1 MAMAP
6 PATTLKTGKIIEII
20 KAHKIRLHP
29 TPEQEAYLRRAC
41 GTRRFIYNW
50 GLAEWQRQYQAG
62 EQPSALALKKQ
73 FNGLRGVEFP
83 WTYDV
88 TKCVVEGAFDD
99 VGKAFSNFFAK
110 RTEYSQFK
118 KKGKSQESFYLAN
131 DHLTVGDHWVQ
142 VPVLGD
148 FIVKQREAKG
158 ETITKRAQLKRRLG
172 KINLAEKLR
181 FTDKTDKTSK
191 IMGATIRCEAGW
203 WFLSV
208 QVQVQVPQ
216 TPLEGPPVGIDL
228 GFMRLATLSDDTRF
242 ENQKP
247 LRHLLAQV
255 RYLNQQ
261 LARRQ
266 KGSKNREK
274 TKRKLARLQYRIR
287 CLRDDLLHKVA
298 HQITERYG
306 FIGLEDLNVRGMFQ
320 NRQHALSASDAALG
334 RLAHLI
340 ETKAQ
345 AHGTPVQR
353 VGRFFPST
361 KRCHRCHHLRE
372 IAEDER
378 VYVCFNP
385 ACGWVGDRDLNAALN
400 ILEEALRLASVA
412 V

>member
-1 MAMAP
+1 
-6 PATTLKTGKIIEII
+6 
-20 KAHKIRLHP
+20 
-29 TPEQEAYLRRAC
+29 LRRAC
-41 GTRRFIYNW
+41 GTRRFIFNW
-50 GLAEWQRQYQAG
+50 GLAEWQRHYQAG
-62 EQPSALALKKQ
+62 EQPSALALKKL

-99 VGKAFSNFFAK
+99 LGKAFANFFAK
-110 RTEYSQFK
+110 RAGYPQFK
-118 KKGKSQESFYLAN
+118 KKGRSQESFYLSN
-131 DHLTVGDHWVQ
+131 DKFTVGDQWVQ

-148 FIVKQREAKG
+148 FIVKQREAQG
-158 ETITKRAQLKRRLG
+158 ETVTKRAQLKRRLG

-181 FTDKTDKTSK
+181 FTVKTDKTSK
-191 IMGATIRCEAGW
+191 ILGATIRCEAGW

-208 QVQVQVPQ
+208 QVEVQIAQ
-216 TPLEGPPVGIDL
+216 TPVEGPPIGIDL

-255 RYLNQQ
+255 RFLNQQ

-274 TKRKLARLQYRIR
+274 TKRKLSRLHFRIR
-287 CLRDDLLHKVA
+287 CLREDLLHKIA
-298 HQITERYG
+298 HTITERYS
-306 FIGLEDLNVRGMFQ
+306 FIGLETLNVRGMFQ
-320 NRQHALSASDAALG
+320 NRQHALSASDAAIG

-345 AHGTPVQR
+345 THGTPVQR

-361 KRCHRCHHLRE
+361 KRCHRCHHVRE
-372 IAEDER
+372 MAEDER
-378 VYVCFNP
+378 TYVCFNP

-400 ILEEALRLASVA
+400 ILEEALRLSSLSA
-412 V
+412 